1 MKKLVTLLAVLLCS
15 SIAYCQGTSLLMNWE
30 AKQYLNSHKKVSE
43 EKTDSIKKAIEIE
56 VIKHENKNK
65 SNDIEVFVYCGR
77 EGHMMALGNLFKEDS
92 NLFDNIVKWLKI
104 IFLNQPLPNETEE
117 EYKARIE
124 CLGLPANQP
133 FK

>member
-1 MKKLVTLLAVLLCS
+1 MKKLVCMLVFSVCAIPVFG
-15 SIAYCQGTSLLMNWE
+15 QGTSILMNWE
-30 AKQYLNSHKKVSE
+30 AKQYLKNNKKTE
-43 EKTDSIKKAIEIE
+43 EKVDSIKKAIEIE
-56 VIKHENKNK
+56 VVKHANKHK

-92 NLFDNIVKWLKI
+92 KLFDNIVKWLKI
-104 IFLNQPLPNETEE
+104 IFLNQPLPNETKE